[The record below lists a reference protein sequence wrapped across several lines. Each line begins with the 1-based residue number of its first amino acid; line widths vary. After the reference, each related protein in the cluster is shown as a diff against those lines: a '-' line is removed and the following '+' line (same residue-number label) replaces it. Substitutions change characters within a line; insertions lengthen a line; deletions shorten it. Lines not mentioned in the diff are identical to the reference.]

1 MPEVMIVRLRVWLSA
16 WFITSRNVPRTPSF
30 RSSRMRSKITMVS
43 LMEKP
48 MMVRMAATVVA
59 LNSRPERKYQ
69 PMVISMSWMMATT
82 APTAN
87 ENS

>member
-1 MPEVMIVRLRVWLSA
+1 M
-16 WFITSRNVPRTPSF
+16 
-30 RSSRMRSKITMVS
+30 TMVS

-59 LNSRPERKYQ
+59 LNSRPERQYQ
-69 PMVISMSWMMATT
+69 PMVMSTSWMIATT
-82 APTAN
+82 APTAK